1 MTEPARDQWAEWLL
15 ERRFGGDPGQ
25 RERFIEDLIPWRD
38 RILKNAAVKRGETLL
53 DVGAGDGLVAF
64 GALDLVG
71 EAGRVIF
78 SDISQDLLDHA
89 RSLAEDV
96 GAADRCEFL
105 LVPADD
111 LSALG
116 GASVDIVTTRSV
128 LIYVED
134 KRRAFEEFFR
144 VLKPGGRISLF
155 EPINRFNTVAL
166 SAESGTYLGY
176 DVMPIRDL
184 AVRVQ
189 AIYKRIQ
196 PRDTDPMLN
205 FDERDLLAH
214 AERAGFGEVHLEYEA
229 NITRGNHLF
238 SGEGPGWEHLLKI
251 SGNPKIPTL
260 EEAMNEALTPE
271 EIKRFTRHLRP
282 LVERNESKGMS
293 AIAYLWAVKSHLA
306 PADSRIRTISS

>member
-1 MTEPARDQWAEWLL
+1 MTEPVRDQWAEWLL
-15 ERRFGGDPGQ
+15 ERRFGDDSRQ
-25 RERFIEDLIPWRD
+25 RERLLEGLIPWRD
-38 RILKNAAVKRGETLL
+38 RILRNAAVKRGETLL
-53 DVGAGDGLVAF
+53 DVGAGDGLIAF

-71 EAGRVIF
+71 ENGRVIF

-89 RSLAEDV
+89 RSLAGEMGV
-96 GAADRCEFL
+96 ADRCEFQL
-105 LVPADD
+105 APADD

-134 KRRAFEEFFR
+134 KRQAFQEFFR
-144 VLKPGGRISLF
+144 VLRPGGRISLF
-155 EPINRFNTVAL
+155 EPINRFNTVAF
-166 SAESGTYLGY
+166 SAESGTYMGY
-176 DVMPIRDL
+176 DVTPVQDL

-189 AIYKRIQ
+189 AIYRRIQ

-205 FDERDLLAH
+205 FDERDLLTY
-214 AERAGFGEVHLEYEA
+214 AEEAGFEEIHLEYQA

-238 SGEGPGWEHLLKI
+238 SGEGPGWELLLKS

-260 EEAMNEALTPE
+260 EEAMNEALSPE
-271 EIKRFTRHLRP
+271 EIERFTTHLRP

-293 AIAYLWAVKSHLA
+293 AVTYLWAVKQEG
-306 PADSRIRTISS
+306 